1 MITEK
6 KLKAFIKS
14 LKQSIKKTH
23 WQSDWIGSITL
34 QSIQIDPRNLRG
46 KNSGKKKE
54 RKKDQFPMGKLK
66 GTAASWLTAIFMDAS
81 LLRFRTLTSTP
92 HVVFPKF
99 ILLTLLTHIL
109 TLRGFVVAKSK
120 PELKA
125 THHSLPVCVMLKA
138 DESCPC
144 SW

>member
-46 KNSGKKKE
+46 KNSGIKKRKKE
-54 RKKDQFPMGKLK
+54 RKINSQ
-66 GTAASWLTAIFMDAS
+66 W
-81 LLRFRTLTSTP
+81 
-92 HVVFPKF
+92 
-99 ILLTLLTHIL
+99 
-109 TLRGFVVAKSK
+109 
-120 PELKA
+120 EN
-125 THHSLPVCVMLKA
+125 
-138 DESCPC
+138 
-144 SW
+144 